1 MKHLFCFL
9 LLFAYAFGMEAA
21 EYRNNQLYL
30 EINLAIN
37 GKINLKQQVSGA
49 NLLISD
55 AEELFCRTLKGNIS
69 ISPANPGTTS
79 YYTFLE
85 HREVAGVVPDD
96 TLAVARE
103 FFAWEDNHLVIKH
116 ELLFYSRLSFASRDE
131 AESYAKAHKIDK
143 ARIIEVPL
151 INSTVKVQTDKGE
164 SIYWETPLRI
174 NCSTGLKINE
184 QDYPFEGE
192 FILKTVSGKLVLN
205 QVLGLEDYLAGVI
218 QNEIG
223 NTSPHEAL
231 KAQAVA
237 ARTHALSLLLNNRH
251 KADGYDLCSGTHCQV
266 YKGKHLQS
274 DAIRKAVL
282 DCRAEALFTENGVAD
297 ATYHSS
303 CGGKTDASSII
314 WKGKPIAH
322 LNGVT
327 CIPEADS
334 LDLSTEAGSREWIDH
349 KQDSAGISSWERGA
363 ISWEKSISRGK
374 LAANLGMAYIDK
386 LEILSRGHSGR
397 IVSMKLYGDKT
408 VKLDNEYKIRQAF
421 GNLLSSF
428 FYIKGSYNLADGAV
442 IIRPQD
448 TLNLKGKGAG
458 HGVGMCQVGA
468 LRMAR
473 AGINYLDILAHY
485 YPGVELRSDW
495 LAWGETDFI
504 PDAE

>member
-1 MKHLFCFL
+1 M
-9 LLFAYAFGMEAA
+9 
-21 EYRNNQLYL
+21 
-30 EINLAIN
+30 
-37 GKINLKQQVSGA
+37 
-49 NLLISD
+49 LISD
-55 AEELFCRTLKGNIS
+55 AEGLFCRILKGSIS
-69 ISPANPGTTS
+69 ITQANPGTTS

-85 HREVAGVVPDD
+85 HREVAGEVADD
-96 TLAVARE
+96 TLAVSRE
-103 FFAWEDNHLVIKH
+103 FFAWEDNHLAIKH
-116 ELLFYSRLSFASRDE
+116 ELLYYSSLSFADRDE

-143 ARIIEVPL
+143 GKIIEVPL
-151 INSTVKVQTDKGE
+151 INSTVKVLTDKGE
-164 SIYWETPLRI
+164 SIYWETPLKLS
-174 NCSTGLKINE
+174 CATGLKFNE
-184 QDYPFEGE
+184 LGYPFEGE
-192 FILKTVSGKLVLN
+192 FILKTVAGKLVLN
-205 QVLGLEDYLAGVI
+205 QLLPMEDYLAGVI

-223 NTSPHEAL
+223 NTSPPEAL

-266 YKGKHLQS
+266 YKGKYLQS
-274 DAIRKAVL
+274 EAIRKAIW
-282 DCRAEALFTENGVAD
+282 DCRSQALFTASGVAD

-334 LDLSTEAGSREWIDH
+334 LDLSTEAGSREWIDQ
-349 KQDSAGISSWERGA
+349 KQDSAGMSSWERGA
-363 ISWEKSISRGK
+363 LSWDKSISRAK
-374 LAANLGMAYIDK
+374 LAANTGMAYIDK

-421 GNLLSSF
+421 ANLLSSF
-428 FYIKGSYNLADGAV
+428 FYIKGSYSLADGAV
-442 IIRPQD
+442 IIRPQE

-473 AGINYLDILAHY
+473 EGKSYQVILAHY
-485 YPGVELRSDW
+485 YPGVTLRSDW
-495 LAWGETDFI
+495 LACEETEFV